1 MHKSRSQKLSHLT
14 GSSSTARPHKTT
26 KKPVDTSST
35 GFQFLAPQAGLEPAT
50 SWLTVM
56 RSTDWAIEEY
66 IKFWKFAQ
74 TCFGCKTV
82 TNVLPTELLRNILNF
97 GNLLKLVSVV
107 RPLRTSYR
115 LRYWGIYRKCRRS
128 PIFPRRH
135 HLSIF
140 GVYELNFCVRNGNR
154 WNLIAICTGFCIIKV
169 LIKPWKLNKEQSK
182 RSETEKSNV
191 KVKPSTD

>member
-1 MHKSRSQKLSHLT
+1 MYSKEKQIPVPKANLGTLIICWQSHQTQPSPDKTQKNPNPVKSSDLNY
-14 GSSSTARPHKTT
+14 
-26 KKPVDTSST
+26 V
-35 GFQFLAPQAGLEPAT
+35 APQAGLEPAT

-66 IKFWKFAQ
+66 
-74 TCFGCKTV
+74 
-82 TNVLPTELLRNILNF
+82 
-97 GNLLKLVSVV
+97 
-107 RPLRTSYR
+107 
-115 LRYWGIYRKCRRS
+115 GIYDKSRRS

-154 WNLIAICTGFCIIKV
+154 WNLIAICTGYHIFKVSNPENWIKEV
-169 LIKPWKLNKEQSK
+169 
-182 RSETEKSNV
+182 TEKRNQKRWN

>member
-1 MHKSRSQKLSHLT
+1 MFIHTYIIPFLLLFKNLCGFALGKSKSAEKLFPTLFDYHT
-14 GSSSTARPHKTT
+14 TAYYRNGLY
-26 KKPVDTSST
+26 V
-35 GFQFLAPQAGLEPAT
+35 FVLAPQAGLEPAT

-66 IKFWKFAQ
+66 
-74 TCFGCKTV
+74 
-82 TNVLPTELLRNILNF
+82 
-97 GNLLKLVSVV
+97 
-107 RPLRTSYR
+107 
-115 LRYWGIYRKCRRS
+115 GIYDKSRRS

-154 WNLIAICTGFCIIKV
+154 WNLIAICTGYHIFKVSNPENWIKEV
-169 LIKPWKLNKEQSK
+169 IEK
-182 RSETEKSNV
+182 RNQKRWN